1 MASRT
6 LWTKETPGISSTNG
20 STVSPGTSFSPSE
33 HSSSFHQDRPY
44 DLPSLVELSLAN
56 NPYTR
61 SAWFNALSAKASV
74 GQAKAPYYPTLKF
87 NATGGYDSGYNPIQ
101 TGPETY
107 QRSSINAGF
116 QLEYLLLDFGRRDA
130 DVRSTTALLQAAN
143 LNFNRRMQT
152 TLFAVQ
158 QSYFAH
164 TAALSQQQ
172 AAEANLDLS
181 RTILS
186 MVEAQKNSGL
196 ATEPELLIARKT
208 LSQAELDLAAA
219 NRNAE
224 VTLGNLRIA
233 AGLQANTPLKV
244 SPPRGDYPVEG
255 ISGKVDRLIDA
266 AIGSRPDLA
275 AKTADVRAS
284 EAATMRAKADFL
296 PKLSLQGT
304 WNKETYGY
312 NAQLAGVNGTFNG
325 SQNVIGGFAV
335 LSWDLFDGF
344 ERVEKVKKRQAEESA
359 ARAEAEAMRLETT
372 RDVWTAYQ
380 DSLKA
385 RKQVEYAASFLT
397 STKETFDSVNACF
410 MNGLATITDLVSSQ
424 SALAAA
430 RFEQAGA
437 ESDYLTSLASL
448 SLAMGQ
454 ITPEKG
460 KKR

>member
-6 LWTKETPGISSTNG
+6 LWTKENPGISSTNG
-20 STVSPGTSFSPSE
+20 STVSPGTSFSPNE

-284 EAATMRAKADFL
+284 EAATIRAKADFL

-312 NAQLAGVNGTFNG
+312 NAQLAGVN
-325 SQNVIGGFAV
+325 
-335 LSWDLFDGF
+335 
-344 ERVEKVKKRQAEESA
+344 
-359 ARAEAEAMRLETT
+359 
-372 RDVWTAYQ
+372 
-380 DSLKA
+380 
-385 RKQVEYAASFLT
+385 
-397 STKETFDSVNACF
+397 
-410 MNGLATITDLVSSQ
+410 
-424 SALAAA
+424 
-430 RFEQAGA
+430 
-437 ESDYLTSLASL
+437 L
-448 SLAMGQ
+448 SL
-454 ITPEKG
+454 IHI
-460 KKR
+460 